1 MSQEPQ
7 VLGFRIPTSKKRLRL
22 PILLGG
28 SRPWPFVM
36 QSSSRPHLI
45 RTFLERPIPNKG
57 HLRAVYN
64 IRHHRFKSLCIS
76 WILSGVPMVVNL
88 SGITEVTGLIT
99 D

>member
-1 MSQEPQ
+1 
-7 VLGFRIPTSKKRLRL
+7 
-22 PILLGG
+22 
-28 SRPWPFVM
+28 M